1 MRLAAVRT
9 LTAWVLLAQSAAV
22 LVAPATAFAAAED
35 PKAWAKKGAE
45 AFNKGDFLGAA
56 RAFEKAAQ
64 LDPSDPKNLRYAGR
78 AWQQVGHWKRALVL
92 LEMYLKIET
101 NPEHRASIMEFVEP
115 LRRATPR
122 QVAEALDAAL
132 ARFPQGRLEG
142 EAAQLWEDLDDEA
155 AVQHA
160 SELWEL
166 ARVRAATDG
175 DRQAAEA
182 GARRASQRVAA
193 LKAQRLAAQQ
203 PKDPVKPDGVGLPQN
218 PTPVVQDKQPPVL
231 PPPVANNGSST
242 LRTTLL
248 ISGGVLVIGGAVLGT
263 LGYLGAQDVNDR
275 ANKGEYKSNPDAYFT
290 DKGAKDNLAYA
301 GWSALAVGV
310 GLGVW
315 GALTSDGTPARVTLV
330 PQLGPGTAGL
340 ALASPF

>member
-1 MRLAAVRT
+1 MRFAAVRT
-9 LTAWVLLAQSAAV
+9 LTAWALLAQSAAALSV
-22 LVAPATAFAAAED
+22 PAVAFAAAED

-92 LEMYLKIET
+92 LEMYLKIEP

-115 LRRATPR
+115 LRKATPR

-166 ARVRAATDG
+166 ARVRAASDA

-182 GARRASQRVAA
+182 GARRATQRLAA

-203 PKDPVKPDGVGLPQN
+203 PKNDPVKPDPVALPQT
-218 PTPVVQDKQPPVL
+218 PTPVVPDKQPP
-231 PPPVANNGSST
+231 PQPSVATGSST

-248 ISGGVLVIGGAVLGT
+248 VSGGVLVLGGAVLGT

-275 ANKGEYKSNPDAYFT
+275 ANKGEYKSNPDGYFT

-315 GALTSDGTPARVTLV
+315 GALTSDGTPARVTVL
-330 PQLGPGTAGL
+330 PQLGPHGAGL